1 MAFRKEYYE
10 SGKIIDELFNICYN
24 NTPRT
29 IKNYLIYYTLI
40 MKTYFFTITFKR
52 QPFSDE
58 ESCNK
63 VVHADNIREA
73 VNKVKAEMNN
83 CVSVI
88 FDNVYSEDY
97 LGN

>member
-1 MAFRKEYYE
+1 
-10 SGKIIDELFNICYN
+10 
-24 NTPRT
+24 
-29 IKNYLIYYTLI
+29 

-52 QPFSDE
+52 QPFSVE
-58 ESCNK
+58 ERCNK

-73 VNKVKAEMNN
+73 VNKAKSEMNN
-83 CVSVI
+83 FISVI

>member
-1 MAFRKEYYE
+1 
-10 SGKIIDELFNICYN
+10 
-24 NTPRT
+24 
-29 IKNYLIYYTLI
+29 

-52 QPFSDE
+52 QPFSE
-58 ESCNK
+58 EERCNK
-63 VVHADNIREA
+63 VVSADNIREA

-83 CVSVI
+83 YVSVI

>member
-1 MAFRKEYYE
+1 
-10 SGKIIDELFNICYN
+10 
-24 NTPRT
+24 
-29 IKNYLIYYTLI
+29 

-52 QPFSDE
+52 HPFTE
-58 ESCNK
+58 EERCNK

-83 CVSVI
+83 FISVI

>member
-1 MAFRKEYYE
+1 MEKFKTLLSEARPRSYRNKSRVAKLDFF
-10 SGKIIDELFNICYN
+10 IIFN
-24 NTPRT
+24 
-29 IKNYLIYYTLI
+29 YYTLI
-40 MKTYFFTITFKR
+40 MKTYFFTITFKL
-52 QPFSDE
+52 QSVSE
-58 ESCNK
+58 EERCNK

-83 CVSVI
+83 YISVI

>member
-1 MAFRKEYYE
+1 
-10 SGKIIDELFNICYN
+10 
-24 NTPRT
+24 
-29 IKNYLIYYTLI
+29 

-52 QPFSDE
+52 QLFSE
-58 ESCNK
+58 EERCNK

-73 VNKVKAEMNN
+73 VNKVKAEMHNYIR
-83 CVSVI
+83 VI

>member
-1 MAFRKEYYE
+1 
-10 SGKIIDELFNICYN
+10 
-24 NTPRT
+24 
-29 IKNYLIYYTLI
+29 

-52 QPFSDE
+52 QSVSE
-58 ESCNK
+58 EERCNT

-73 VNKVKAEMNN
+73 LNKVKAEINN
-83 CVSVI
+83 YISVI

>member
-1 MAFRKEYYE
+1 
-10 SGKIIDELFNICYN
+10 
-24 NTPRT
+24 
-29 IKNYLIYYTLI
+29 
-40 MKTYFFTITFKR
+40 MKTYFFTITLKR
-52 QPFSDE
+52 QSVSE
-58 ESCNK
+58 EERCNT

-83 CVSVI
+83 YISVI